1 MGTKEFRG
9 QKLPYMTKKQ
19 KKYLLSYEKMNDVS
33 VLQKAVSEALENLS
47 LPEASWTLPE
57 LKATG
62 RKFTYEFA
70 GKTEEK
76 TPYNNFLTGYNAL
89 HSLISLYRFLAELAW
104 CMENNTDKC
113 KEYLYLAAYCQK
125 CICQWPDHDE
135 THNSIGLVSL
145 SRLDLFY
152 MALIAD
158 ADTAFIRELGE
169 LLSIPERTWN
179 PFLTY
184 RGNAVIRLAMGD
196 GDRAVCY
203 AEKMLKEDSRPLWL
217 NYAHCIEAIV
227 SGDADTVNDAL
238 CAIVSSWRRT
248 SGPPR
253 LLVIHAIGLAKL
265 AVKNGLQVTIDTMDC
280 PQALIR
286 PAQMDYSRLDL
297 PRPKYGFPWEKKTGG

>member
-1 MGTKEFRG
+1 MGKGAQGKKITYQTKR
-9 QKLPYMTKKQ
+9 QKE
-19 KKYLLSYEKMNDVS
+19 YLQSYEKMDKVS
-33 VLQKAVSEALENLS
+33 FLQKAVSESLEKLS
-47 LPEASWTLPE
+47 LPESSWTLPE

-76 TPYNNFLTGYNAL
+76 TPYNNFLTGYNTL

-104 CMENNTDKC
+104 CMESNTNKC

-135 THNSIGLVSL
+135 NHNSIGLVSL

-158 ADTAFIRELGE
+158 ANTEFIKKLGE

-179 PFLTY
+179 PFLIY
-184 RGNAVIRLAMGD
+184 RGNAVIRLSMGD
-196 GDRAVCY
+196 KERAVYY
-203 AEKMLKEDSRPLWL
+203 AEKMLKEDSHPVWL

-227 SGDADTVNDAL
+227 SGDADTVNGTL
-238 CAIVSSWRRT
+238 CAIVNSWRRT

-253 LLVIHAIGLAKL
+253 LLIIHAIGLAKL

-280 PQALIR
+280 PQALIQ
-286 PAQMDYSRLDL
+286 PAQMDYSRLEL
-297 PRPKYGFPWEKKTGG
+297 PRPKYGFPWEKEAKE

>member
-1 MGTKEFRG
+1 MGKGAQGKKITYQTKR
-9 QKLPYMTKKQ
+9 QKE
-19 KKYLLSYEKMNDVS
+19 YLQSYEKMDKVS
-33 VLQKAVSEALENLS
+33 FLQKAVSESLEKLS

-76 TPYNNFLTGYNAL
+76 TPYNNFLTGYNTL

-104 CMENNTDKC
+104 CMESNTNKC

-135 THNSIGLVSL
+135 NHNSIGLVSL

-158 ADTAFIRELGE
+158 ANTEFIKKLGE

-184 RGNAVIRLAMGD
+184 RGNAVIRLSVGD
-196 GDRAVCY
+196 KDQAV
-203 AEKMLKEDSRPLWL
+203 E
-217 NYAHCIEAIV
+217 
-227 SGDADTVNDAL
+227 TV
-238 CAIVSSWRRT
+238 R
-248 SGPPR
+248 
-253 LLVIHAIGLAKL
+253 
-265 AVKNGLQVTIDTMDC
+265 
-280 PQALIR
+280 
-286 PAQMDYSRLDL
+286 Y
-297 PRPKYGFPWEKKTGG
+297 